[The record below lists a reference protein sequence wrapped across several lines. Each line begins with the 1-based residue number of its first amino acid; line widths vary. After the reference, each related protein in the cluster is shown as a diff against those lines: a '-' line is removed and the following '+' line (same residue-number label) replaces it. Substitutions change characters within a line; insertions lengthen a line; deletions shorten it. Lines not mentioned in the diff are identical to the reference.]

1 MTIELRH
8 LHLLS
13 LIEVVEATELKT
25 NNMARVNGSGFKM
38 KSSSPVK
45 GLSNFFSSLGSQ
57 LKEGQKER
65 GIFSE
70 AGKAEK
76 KSRKPGESKFKADV
90 RRGKERR
97 AKEKAAKVQEPY
109 DIKSSSVFEPTK
121 FGHEGKS
128 FFGPTTSDLDRRLM
142 MGDEKKLNLKSDVFD
157 LSARKEEATKL
168 EKITEKDKR
177 PSGTSDSYMRK
188 HKTGKYA
195 KSIVTPSDDS
205 TGEGFTVY
213 NPGRK
218 REAGKKSFGIRPP
231 ATLTFSTKEEADAY
245 ITENKGSFLK
255 RSGFKMKNS
264 PARNYKK
271 GYYGVK

>member
-1 MTIELRH
+1 MPRTP
-8 LHLLS
+8 
-13 LIEVVEATELKT
+13 
-25 NNMARVNGSGFKM
+25 FKM
-38 KSSSPVK
+38 KSGRTPLRQDNDVRSIKRAKLTNDINS
-45 GLSNFFSSLGSQ
+45 FFSGLGKSVSDATSKIGTQ
-57 LKEGQKER
+57 LKKGQKER

-76 KSRKPGESKFKADV
+76 KERRAGESKFKADV

-97 AKEKAAKVQEPY
+97 AKEKAAKADKPVTITPE
-109 DIKSSSVFEPTK
+109 KL
-121 FGHEGKS
+121 EGVRKKDVV
-128 FFGPTTSDLDRRLM
+128 TTNKTTDTYYNMPDGFSDPIM
-142 MGDEKKLNLKSDVFD
+142 AG
-157 LSARKEEATKL
+157 ATNAPKL
-168 EKITEKDKR
+168 EKATKKDTS
-177 PSGTSDSYMRK
+177 PSGSSDSYQKK
-188 HKTGKYA
+188 HQIGKYA
-195 KSIVTPSDDS
+195 KSVVGSSNGS
-205 TGEGFTVY
+205 TGEGFTVH

-264 PARNYKK
+264 PAKNYKK